1 MSEESNNGWR
11 EYQKLVLNE
20 LRRLDDSVEKLATRV
35 DNSIEKIGIRVDRV
49 TKHERGNRQQ
59 VEMGLSEELQRL
71 SLEVHGLKIKA
82 GIWGLLGGLIPA
94 LAAIALARL

>member
-1 MSEESNNGWR
+1 MTDENNGWR

-20 LRRLDDSVEKLATRV
+20 LRRLDDSVEKLATRL

-59 VEMGLSEELQRL
+59 VEMGLSDELQRL
-71 SLEVHGLKIKA
+71 ALEVHGLKIKA
-82 GIWGLLGGLIPA
+82 GVWGLIGGLLPVLTA
-94 LAAIALARL
+94 LVLKGI